1 MKNATTLLLSSTLLF
16 ATSTA
21 LRADDDGNGLKGYL
35 SGGYNISQ
43 GDSNELTRT
52 PWGGFGAYTLEVG
65 LEFLNPYAGVKFRPN
80 LGYARILGDPQEN
93 ITVYDLFGI
102 YVGMD
107 VVFSPFK
114 NVSLYTGPSF
124 HFWSV
129 EDVAPVLNADP
140 RQGTREIKFGW
151 RVGGGYD
158 IKPNIRV
165 ELSYTATEWRSNS
178 DLDWRPGLNP
188 SRPGYFTIKGTYT
201 F

>member
-1 MKNATTLLLSSTLLF
+1 MKNATTLLLSGALLF
-16 ATSTA
+16 AFSTA
-21 LRADDDGNGLKGYL
+21 LKADDDGNGLKGYL

-65 LEFLNPYAGVKFRPN
+65 LEFFNPYADVKFRPN

-93 ITVYDLFGI
+93 IKVYDLFGI

-107 VVFSPFK
+107 VMFSPFK

-140 RQGTREIKFGW
+140 RQGVREIKFGW

-158 IKPNIRV
+158 IRPNIRV
-165 ELSYTATEWRSNS
+165 ELSYAMTEWRSTS
-178 DLDWRPGLNP
+178 DLDFSPGFNP
-188 SRPGYFTIKGTYT
+188 GRPGYFTIKGTYT